1 MTSHDAAYGP
11 DPADAPPLRWGI
23 LAAGGIAA
31 KFATDIPAHTAS
43 SVVAVGSRSTE
54 KAQAFADK
62 HRIPTAYGSY
72 AELVADPQVEAVYVA
87 SPHSGHLEHAL
98 LAIEAGKPVL
108 IEKSLTRNAA
118 EARELFAAAKA
129 RGVFVME
136 AMWARF
142 LPHMVAMRQIIAAG
156 EIGEVHMLTAEHGQG
171 LDHLEDE
178 HRLKNPDLA
187 GGAVLD
193 LGVYP
198 ISFAQAVLGTPDQV
212 NAVGTLTTTG
222 VDESEAITLRYGTR
236 ALALL
241 SASLKGATRN
251 AATITG
257 TKGRIEI
264 EPTFYAPTTLTVVP
278 REGEPRSITPA
289 VGGGFEYQ
297 AAEVAR
303 CVAEGRIESGVHS
316 WADTLA
322 VMETMDEVR
331 RQLGVVLPGE

>member
-1 MTSHDAAYGP
+1 MTIHDPAYGP

-31 KFATDIPAHTAS
+31 KFAADVPAHS
-43 SVVAVGSRSTE
+43 SGTVVAVGSRSLE
-54 KAQAFADK
+54 RAQAFAST
-62 HRIPTAYGSY
+62 HQIPTAHGSY
-72 AELVADPQVEAVYVA
+72 ADLVADEQVEAVYVA
-87 SPHSGHLEHAL
+87 SPHSEHLEHAM

-136 AMWARF
+136 AMWSRF
-142 LPHMVAMRQIIAAG
+142 LPHMVAMRQVIASG

-198 ISFAQAVLGTPDQV
+198 ISFAQAVLGAPDQIT
-212 NAVGTLTTTG
+212 AVGTMTTTG
-222 VDESEAITLRYGTR
+222 VDESEAITLRYGNR

-241 SASLKGATRN
+241 GASLKGATRN

-264 EPTFYAPTTLTVVP
+264 EPTFYAPTSMTVRP
-278 REGEPRSITPA
+278 REGDPRTIAPS

-303 CVAEGRIESGVHS
+303 CVAEGHLESDVHT
-316 WADTLA
+316 WAHTLA